1 MLRSYFSN
9 ITFDWPWMMALL
21 ALLPFIAVYWL
32 RTEKRKTPTFLIP
45 SVSRII
51 GRRNWR
57 TSLRNLPLVLRLLA
71 LAALIVA
78 LARPATYSTIE
89 MTNGEGID
97 IVLCLDVSG
106 SMLARDFTPDRL
118 QASVNVARNFVNNR
132 KGDRIG
138 LVIFSG
144 QSLTLCPL
152 TTDLKVVIQQLNSIE
167 YGALADGTAIG
178 SGLATAVDRLRAGI
192 AKSRV
197 VILLTDGEN
206 TGGLI
211 DPPTAKELAKTFGIK
226 VYTIGVGTVGYAPM
240 PYKTAT
246 GTTVMQQEKV
256 SIDEPLLTEIAT
268 ETGGRYYRATDTKTL
283 DSIYASIDT
292 LEKSKVET
300 SVFQKRTEAF
310 FPMVIAAIIL
320 LLLEAVLRYL
330 VFRKFP

>member
-1 MLRSYFSN
+1 
-9 ITFDWPWMMALL
+9 MALL